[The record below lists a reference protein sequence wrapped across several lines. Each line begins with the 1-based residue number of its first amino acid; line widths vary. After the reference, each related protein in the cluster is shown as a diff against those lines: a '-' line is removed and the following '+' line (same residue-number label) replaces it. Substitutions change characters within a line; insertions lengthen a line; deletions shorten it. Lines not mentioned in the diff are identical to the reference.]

1 MSVSGHVPEAL
12 GSVALVALGVWLW
25 SVPRLDQ
32 RVASMSRGGRAAS
45 PSISVRL
52 AVLRGHVTSRMSFG
66 PAARRR
72 DARERL
78 RVIQAL
84 SALAAELAAGQPPS
98 AAMRRAGGEPSVW
111 PAALG
116 ALLLDGDVVPA
127 LTADAVRHPV
137 LAQLAACWQVG
148 ADSGAGLAAAVERL
162 SAAARSAEEV
172 RVDLEGQLAGPRA
185 SARLLAGLPFVGI
198 AFGMMLGSDPLAWL
212 LTSMPGR
219 ACLVTGLLLTA
230 AGTWWTGRIAR
241 RVERLL

>member
-1 MSVSGHVPEAL
+1 MTVFAHLSEVL

-25 SVPRLDQ
+25 SAPRLDR
-32 RVASMSRGGRAAS
+32 RVADMSRGGRAAS

-52 AVLRGHVTSRMSFG
+52 SALRDHVVSRMVFG

-84 SALAAELAAGQPPS
+84 SALAAELEVGQPPGP
-98 AAMRRAGGEPSVW
+98 AMRRAGGEPSVW
-111 PAALG
+111 PTALG

-127 LTADAVRHPV
+127 LVADAVRHPV
-137 LAQLAACWQVG
+137 LSQLAACWQVG

-219 ACLVTGLLLTA
+219 ACLVTGLALTA
-230 AGTWWTGRIAR
+230 VGTWWTGRIAR